1 MMRTVSEFEEL
12 NKAVRAPND
21 ANGCT
26 ARSSHVAADGRVVL
40 ASLVKLRTRR
50 IDRMPSGTM
59 RRRKWIR
66 GTVGVRIKSND

>member
-26 ARSSHVAADGRVVL
+26 ARLIHVAEDERMTL
-40 ASLVKLRTRR
+40 APLV
-50 IDRMPSGTM
+50 
-59 RRRKWIR
+59 
-66 GTVGVRIKSND
+66 